1 MSNNAIVKAVLT
13 FYPDVEAI
21 YLFGSYGTQD
31 ERPDSDVDIALLL
44 PYDRAKENKNIVISK
59 CRHVLEERLK
69 KEVDLANLRLTSTV
83 FQFQVVTTG
92 RLIYS
97 RDLQAVQ
104 VFEMLTMSQYQRLN
118 EERKDILQEFY
129 KTGRAYPV

>member
-118 EERKDILQEFY
+118 EERKDILQAFY

>member
-1 MSNNAIVKAVLT
+1 MSSDAIVKAVLT

-83 FQFQVVTTG
+83 FQFQIVTTG

-97 RDLQAVQ
+97 RDVQAVQ

-118 EERKDILQEFY
+118 EERKDILQAFY